1 MDNRLIKSGIIL
13 GIIMGITRII
23 AGLIIKFFNFK
34 FDYFIDFYIFIFFSL
49 CLLYKRKSL
58 ISISKL
64 VKFSSI
70 IFISNVITIEVL
82 NFFRYNKDLNISYLM
97 MRVSINIFVAFIFLI
112 ACLIFWSLYQRKR
125 INKDNP
131 NIL

>member
-23 AGLIIKFFNFK
+23 AGLIIKYFNIK
-34 FDYFIDFYIFIFFSL
+34 FDYFIDLYIFIFFSI

-70 IFISNVITIEVL
+70 IFISNVIIIEVL
-82 NFFRYNKDLNISYLM
+82 NLFRSNKDLNFSYLLIK
-97 MRVSINIFVAFIFLI
+97 VSINIYVALIFLI
-112 ACLIFWSLYQRKR
+112 ACIIFWSLYQRKR

>member
-23 AGLIIKFFNFK
+23 AGLIIKYFNIN

-64 VKFSSI
+64 VQFSSI
-70 IFISNVITIEVL
+70 IFISNVIIIEVL
-82 NFFRYNKDLNISYLM
+82 NFFRYNKDLNNSYLM
-97 MRVSINIFVAFIFLI
+97 MRVSINIFVALIFLI
-112 ACLIFWSLYQRKR
+112 ACIIFWFLFQRKR